1 VERALEPLDIPRTCG
16 VPSGTCGVDVAVVRR
31 RTKQGDQSGGF
42 EVVVMELNART
53 TMSHYAMAAK
63 RRLPRAERFEIIRLS
78 ELKALQETEIAQAEA
93 EAETEGAGAGA
104 AGSGAA
110 AEIVCLTDPETA
122 SMFCAVVFCT
132 KAGQQQQQQQINPQQ
147 QPGQTQLLR

>member
-1 VERALEPLDIPRTCG
+1 
-16 VPSGTCGVDVAVVRR
+16 
-31 RTKQGDQSGGF
+31 
-42 EVVVMELNART
+42 MELNART

-78 ELKALQETEIAQAEA
+78 ELKALQETETETEAEA
-93 EAETEGAGAGA
+93 EAETEGAGA

>member
-1 VERALEPLDIPRTCG
+1 
-16 VPSGTCGVDVAVVRR
+16 VVRR

-63 RRLPRAERFEIIRLS
+63 RRLPRAERFEILRLS
-78 ELKALQETEIAQAEA
+78 ELKALQETETAEAAQAEA
-93 EAETEGAGAGA
+93 AETETEGAGAGA

>member
-1 VERALEPLDIPRTCG
+1 M
-16 VPSGTCGVDVAVVRR
+16 
-31 RTKQGDQSGGF
+31 
-42 EVVVMELNART
+42 VVMELNART

-78 ELKALQETEIAQAEA
+78 ELKALQETETAQAEA
-93 EAETEGAGAGA
+93 EAEGAGAGA

>member
-1 VERALEPLDIPRTCG
+1 
-16 VPSGTCGVDVAVVRR
+16 VVRR

-78 ELKALQETEIAQAEA
+78 ELKALQETETAQAEA
-93 EAETEGAGAGA
+93 EAEGAGAGA